1 MFTDGA
7 DTKENNLDPDPTP
20 QILLTWIRILTRL
33 KNWQQKNELYSKK
46 LDLFHSKIFIT
57 KKTMTKPV
65 IVYRYFYDFRLVG
78 TVVQLPVIGREPVH
92 TRTNDE

>member
-1 MFTDGA
+1 MFTGGA

-46 LDLFHSKIFIT
+46 LDLFHSKILIT
-57 KKTMTKPV
+57 KKNTMTKPSTGNC
-65 IVYRYFYDFRLVG
+65 ISLFL
-78 TVVQLPVIGREPVH
+78 
-92 TRTNDE
+92 

>member
-1 MFTDGA
+1 MFTSGA

-20 QILLTWIRILTRL
+20 QIFLTWIRILTRL

-57 KKTMTKPV
+57 KKNNDQTK
-65 IVYRYFYDFRLVG
+65 YR
-78 TVVQLPVIGREPVH
+78 
-92 TRTNDE
+92 